1 MISYRRLL
9 ALVLLLLLATPVL
22 AVDLPPLGDQASSWA
37 ASLGHGAVGTA
48 EKRTGKWTFAL
59 AGEPFAAG
67 HEKVPAEK
75 VVFEIGSISK
85 VFTGVLLAKAVQE
98 GKLGL
103 GDTLA
108 QRLPGVKFGDP
119 AVGALTLKQLGT
131 HTSCLPRL
139 PDNLVPAGDDPY
151 SQYDQK
157 ALFDY
162 LAGARLGKTAPCEPS
177 YSNLGFGVLGNVLEV
192 AYGKPW
198 AALVQEKIAGPLG
211 MTDTVQDLSPEQQA
225 RFAEPWNGSLK
236 AHPWTLKSM
245 AGAGALRSTLGDMAK
260 FADALLAGDKG
271 PLGAAWPVL
280 AGDYVDMPAVGGKI
294 GLAILHTQAN
304 GEESYQHDGGTGG
317 FRSTLI
323 FYPAKGHAAVVLA
336 SNATANPSAWLA
348 AWAAGSRPS
357 VARTEVTLP
366 AAALDEYPGVYS
378 VDKTAR
384 FTILRR
390 GEGLVARLTGQPFFP
405 VFATA
410 KDEFFYKVV
419 DARLSFL
426 RNAEGKVDR
435 LVLHQN
441 GRDIPASRD
450 DVPAPQIEFPDAAAL
465 ADYAGEYDFGA
476 FIPGSKIAARA
487 TPDGLLVTL
496 TGQPELPVF
505 KTGTD
510 RFEYDVVVASLT
522 FERNPEGKV
531 VAVVLHQG
539 GRDLRAP
546 RK

>member
-1 MISYRRLL
+1 MAQTSLRRFLF
-9 ALVLLLLLATPVL
+9 LVLLLLATPIL
-22 AVDLPPLGDQASSWA
+22 AADLPPLGDQVPGWA
-37 ASLGHGAVGTA
+37 ASLGRGAVGTA

-98 GKLGL
+98 GTLSL

-108 QRLPGVKFGDP
+108 RRLPVKFGDP
-119 AVGALTLKQLGT
+119 AVGALTLEQLGT

-151 SQYDQK
+151 SQYGQK

-162 LAGARLGKTAPCEPS
+162 LAGAKLGKSAPCEPS
-177 YSNLGFGVLGNVLEV
+177 YSNLGFGILGNVLEV
-192 AYGKPW
+192 VYGKPW

-211 MTDTVQDLSPEQQA
+211 MVDTVQDLSPAQQA
-225 RFAEPWNGSLK
+225 RFAEPWNGAVK
-236 AHPWTLKSM
+236 AQPWTLKAM

-260 FADALLAGDKG
+260 FADALLAGGKG
-271 PLGAAWPVL
+271 PLGAAWPIL

-294 GLAILHTQAN
+294 GLAILHTQAS

-357 VARTEVTLP
+357 VDHTEVALP
-366 AAALDEYPGVYS
+366 AATLDEYPGVYS
-378 VDKTAR
+378 IDKTAR

-410 KDEFFYKVV
+410 KDEFFYKTV

-435 LVLHQN
+435 VTLHQN
-441 GRDIPASRD
+441 GRDIPAKRD
-450 DVPAPQIEFPDAAAL
+450 DVPAPQIEFPDAATL
-465 ADYAGEYDFGA
+465 ADYAGEYDFGE
-476 FIPGSKIAARA
+476 FIPGSRITLRA
-487 TPDGLLVTL
+487 TSEGLLATL
-496 TGQPELPVF
+496 TGQPEFPLF

-531 VAVVLHQG
+531 VAAVLHQN
-539 GRDLRAP
+539 GRDMRAP